1 MGKDLYEGTPRKRK
15 LSKKGRRK
23 RRMRRLLK
31 LELVLII
38 ILIPVVFAVMSL
50 SKIQV
55 YEADLDHVTQNNI
68 NDANMKDYTN
78 IVVYGVDSRAN
89 ELDKNTRSDSIMIVS
104 INKKTKDIKLSSI
117 FRDTFV
123 SIEDHGY
130 TKINHA
136 YAYGGPELSISTI
149 NKNFDMNITDFVT
162 VNFSALTNVIDLL
175 GGIELDI
182 TKEELKHV
190 NAYTRDVAR
199 INGMDFTYIKSPG
212 RQKVT
217 GVQATG
223 YCRVRYTK
231 GGDFTRAERQR
242 TVLKAIFEKAK
253 KSNPVTLYKV
263 ANEILPQIY
272 TSLST
277 GEIIKLGAALPF
289 YKMADSKGFPF
300 ENTTPTINR
309 QSVVVAQTL
318 ASNVSELH
326 EYLFGTSGYEVSG
339 TVKDISD
346 KIASY

>member
-1 MGKDLYEGTPRKRK
+1 MDKNVYEGKPKKRK
-15 LSKKGRRK
+15 LSKKGKRK
-23 RRMRRLLK
+23 RRIRRLLAF
-31 LELVLII
+31 ELILILL
-38 ILIPVVFAVMSL
+38 LIPVVFGVLSL

-55 YEADLDHVTQNNI
+55 CEADLDHLTQNNFH
-68 NDANMKDYTN
+68 DAHIDDYTN
-78 IVVYGVDSRAN
+78 LVVYGVDSRAN
-89 ELDKNTRSDSIMIVS
+89 DLQKNTRSDSIMIVS
-104 INKKTKDIKLSSI
+104 INKKTKKIKLSSI

-123 SIEDHGY
+123 NIEHHGY

-136 YAYGGPELSISTI
+136 YAYGGPSLSISTI
-149 NKNFDMNITDFVT
+149 NQNFDLNIKDFIT
-162 VNFSALTNVIDLL
+162 VNFSALTNVIDML

-182 TKEELKHV
+182 NKAELKYV

-199 INGMDFTYIKSPG
+199 INKMDFTYIQSPG
-212 RQKVT
+212 RQTVT

-277 GEIIKLGAALPF
+277 GEIMKLGAFLPF

-300 ENTTPTINR
+300 ENSTPTING
-309 QSVVVAQTL
+309 QSVVVAKTL
-318 ASNVSELH
+318 SSNVTELH
-326 EYLFGTSGYEVSG
+326 EYLFGTSGYQPSG
-339 TVKDISD
+339 TVKEISQ
-346 KIASY
+346 KIESY